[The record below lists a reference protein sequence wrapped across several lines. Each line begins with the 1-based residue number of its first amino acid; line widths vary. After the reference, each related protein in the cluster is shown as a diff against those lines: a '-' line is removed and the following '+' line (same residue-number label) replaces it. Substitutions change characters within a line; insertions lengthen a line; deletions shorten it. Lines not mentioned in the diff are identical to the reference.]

1 MTETAKRKKKKRGL
15 KLKLTIAILVLIGVG
30 NGVYF
35 KFFNTPP
42 VEKFATTRVVKGNV
56 VDKLAETG
64 SIQLVRT
71 VEVKSTIAG
80 EVRQLPVEAGE
91 VVVEGQT
98 LALIEPDPTQ
108 SLQLYQ
114 KRSAVDQGRI
124 QLKDQEQDVAR
135 RKSLYER
142 NMLSAEEYERAAN
155 ALTQVR
161 NQLRLAELEVEV
173 LEAKANLSPQQK
185 QSNLKTEQIKVI
197 APIGGV
203 VIRRGVE
210 IGEVVASGLSSFT
223 GGTTMFEIGD
233 PSQMII
239 KSEISEVDVGRLQV
253 GQPVDIVADAFP
265 DTTYHGRVRWVAP
278 VGEKKAGS
286 TLITFETEIEFL
298 DHEPRLRQGMSCD
311 VDIVFARHDS
321 TTYLPTE
328 AVLEVFPEDQE
339 QAQEKVKGQRGR
351 FIAYLAPPPPADTA
365 AAGPAKAA
373 ADSLALDQ
381 FTEVELK
388 IGLETSTRTE
398 VLGGLEAGDRVAAN
412 TKQLHDK
419 KTGKAGPPG
428 PPAANEGD

>member
-15 KLKLTIAILVLIGVG
+15 KLKIAIGLVVLIGVG

-35 KFFNTPP
+35 KFFHTPP
-42 VEKFATTRVVKGNV
+42 VEKFAATRVLKGSV

-71 VEVKSTIAG
+71 VEVKSTVAG
-80 EVRQLPVEAGE
+80 EVRKLLVEAGE
-91 VVVEGQT
+91 VVVEGQL

-114 KRSAVDQGRI
+114 KRAAVDQARI
-124 QLKDQEQDVAR
+124 RLQEQEQDAAR
-135 RKSLYER
+135 RKSLFER
-142 NMLSAEEYERAAN
+142 NMLSAEEYERTAN
-155 ALTQVR
+155 ALTQIR

-185 QSNLKTEQIKVI
+185 QNTLKADEIKII

-239 KSEISEVDVGRLQV
+239 KSEISEVDVGRLRV
-253 GQPVDIVADAFP
+253 GQPVEIVADAFP

-278 VGEKKAGS
+278 VGEKKQGS
-286 TLITFETEIEFL
+286 TLITFETEIEFI

-321 TTYLPTE
+321 TLYLPAE
-328 AVLEVFPEDQE
+328 AVLEVFPEDLE
-339 QAQEKVKGQRGR
+339 QAQEKIKGQRGR
-351 FIAYLAPPPPADTA
+351 FIVYQAPPPPADTA
-365 AAGPAKAA
+365 AGPAK

-381 FTEVELK
+381 FNEVELT

-398 VLGGLEAGDRVAAN
+398 ILGGLEAGDRVAAN
-412 TKQLHDK
+412 TKQVRDK
-419 KTGKAGPPG
+419 KQGKAAPPG
-428 PPAANEGD
+428 SPPEPQ

>member
-15 KLKLTIAILVLIGVG
+15 KFKIILALVVLAGAGVG
-30 NGVYF
+30 IWYQ
-35 KFFNTPP
+35 FFRTPP
-42 VEKFATTRVVKGNV
+42 VEKFAATRVVKGSV

-71 VEVKSTIAG
+71 VEVKSTVAG
-80 EVRQLPVEAGE
+80 EVRQLLVEAGE
-91 VVVEGQT
+91 EVQEGQL

-114 KRSAVDQGRI
+114 KRSAVDQARI
-124 QLKDQEQDVAR
+124 RLKEQEQDVAR

-142 NMLSAEEYERAAN
+142 NMLAAEEYERSAN
-155 ALTQVR
+155 ALTQAR

-185 QSNLKTEQIKVI
+185 QSTLKAEQIKIV

-253 GQPVDIVADAFP
+253 GQPVEIVADAFP

-278 VGEKKAGS
+278 VGEKKQGS

-311 VDIVFARHDS
+311 VDIVFARRDS
-321 TTYLPTE
+321 TCYLPAE

-351 FIAYLAPPPPADTA
+351 FIAYLAPPPPADTTA
-365 AAGPAKAA
+365 KPGNPAK

-381 FTEVELK
+381 FGEVELQL
-388 IGLETSTRTE
+388 GLETSTRAE
-398 VLGGLEAGDRVAAN
+398 ILGGVELGDRVAAN
-412 TKQLHDK
+412 AVQVRDK
-419 KTGKAGPPG
+419 KKGVAGPPAPG
-428 PPAANEGD
+428 QEAP

>member
-15 KLKLTIAILVLIGVG
+15 KLKLTLAVVVLAGIGS
-30 NGVYF
+30 GVYF
-35 KFFNTPP
+35 KFFSTPP
-42 VEKFATTRVVKGNV
+42 VEKFAATRVLKGSV

-71 VEVKSTIAG
+71 VEVKSTVAG
-80 EVRQLPVEAGE
+80 EVRKLPVEAGDE
-91 VVVEGQT
+91 VVEGQV

-114 KRSAVDQGRI
+114 KRSAVDQARI
-124 QLKDQEQDVAR
+124 RLKEQEQDATR

-142 NMLSAEEYERAAN
+142 KMLSTEEYERAAN
-155 ALTQVR
+155 NLTQTR

-173 LEAKANLSPQQK
+173 LEAKANLTPEQK
-185 QSNLKTEQIKVI
+185 HSDLKTDEIKII
-197 APIGGV
+197 APIDGV

-233 PSQMII
+233 PSQMIV

-253 GQPVDIVADAFP
+253 GQPVEIVADAFP
-265 DTTYHGRVRWVAP
+265 DTTYRGRVRWVAP

-286 TLITFETEIEFL
+286 TLITFETEIELL

-321 TTYLPTE
+321 IAYLPAE

-339 QAQEKVKGQRGR
+339 KTQEKVKGQRGR
-351 FIAYLAPPPPADTA
+351 LIAYLAPAAAPPTDS
-365 AAGPAKAA
+365 AAGPHPAP

-388 IGLETSTRTE
+388 TGLETSTRTE
-398 VLGGLEAGDRVAAN
+398 ILGGLEAGDRVAAN
-412 TKQLHDK
+412 AQQLRDK
-419 KTGKAGPPG
+419 KTGKIAPPG
-428 PPAANEGD
+428 PPMEND

>member
-15 KLKLTIAILVLIGVG
+15 KLRIGLAVVVLAAVG
-30 NGVYF
+30 AGVYF
-35 KFFNTPP
+35 KFFRTPP
-42 VEKFATTRVVKGNV
+42 VEKFATTRVLKGSV
-56 VDKLAETG
+56 IDKLAETG

-91 VVVEGQT
+91 VVTEGQV
-98 LALIEPDPTQ
+98 LAIIEPDPTQ

-114 KRSAVDQGRI
+114 KRSAVDQARI
-124 QLKDQEQDVAR
+124 QLKEQEQDVAR

-142 NMLSAEEYERAAN
+142 NMLSAEEYEKNAN
-155 ALTQVR
+155 ALTQIR

-185 QSNLKTEQIKVI
+185 QNTLRTDEVKIV

-321 TTYLPTE
+321 TAYLPTE

-351 FIAYLAPPPPADTA
+351 LVAYLTPSAPADSA
-365 AAGPAKAA
+365 AAGPAKAVT
-373 ADSLALDQ
+373 DSLTLDQ
-381 FTEVELK
+381 FTEVDLT

-398 VLGGLEAGDRVAAN
+398 VLNGLQAGDRVAAN
-412 TKQLHDK
+412 AKQIRDK
-419 KTGKAGPPG
+419 KTGKALPPG
-428 PPAANEGD
+428 PPSTGGGD